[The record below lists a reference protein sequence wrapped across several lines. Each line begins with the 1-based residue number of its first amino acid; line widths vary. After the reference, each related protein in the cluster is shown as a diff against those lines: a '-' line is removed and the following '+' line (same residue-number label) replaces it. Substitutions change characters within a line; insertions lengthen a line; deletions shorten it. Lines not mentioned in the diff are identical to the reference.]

1 MAYIECK
8 NDDSTIEI
16 IFTDNPIDIP
26 ITPMTLTELIKTEPG
41 DINLINYYFEIKGRI
56 NMDGGDRLYYGEKF
70 VYIFT
75 PDTYTRNELNAYN
88 GKDVVIRVYLDD
100 YYYWDRTWSVRFTG
114 LPGEIEEVTLT
125 DEEKLACVKSVLE
138 ERFSR
143 PIQSGSYFDWTT
155 IITRTMFTSTTKK

>member
-1 MAYIECK
+1 MDDTGIIMVSWYENTVQKGDYVRLTGQKQTRDYVAYIECK
-8 NDDSTIEI
+8 TMTALSKSFSPI
-16 IFTDNPIDIP
+16 IRIDIP

-70 VYIFT
+70 VYIFA

-100 YYYWDRTWSVRFTG
+100 YYYWDRT
-114 LPGEIEEVTLT
+114 
-125 DEEKLACVKSVLE
+125 
-138 ERFSR
+138 
-143 PIQSGSYFDWTT
+143 
-155 IITRTMFTSTTKK
+155 